1 MKVAAAIMLLVV
13 GLATARD
20 TAQQSSDYVPVVLW
34 HGMGDIC
41 CDPLSMGRIKRLIE
55 RELPGVYV
63 YSVEVGNNVIEDE
76 LNGFFGN
83 VNDQIS
89 QIASKFRNNT
99 NLSRGFNAVGFSQ
112 GGQFLRGY
120 VERFNSPVVFNLI
133 TMGGQHQGVFGL
145 PDCMAP
151 NKTLCEDIRRLIDL
165 GVYLPIVQNVSVQ
178 AQYWQ
183 DPFQEDKYRKD
194 NHFLPDI
201 NNDGSFNAQYKQNI
215 LSLKNF
221 VMVKFLND
229 TVVQPVESEW
239 FGFYAPGQ
247 DSVVLPL
254 EQTPLY
260 QQDWLGLQQLETSGR
275 LQKLPCEGNHL
286 QFSDEYFVTNI
297 IQPYLNMTFSSF

>member
-1 MKVAAAIMLLVV
+1 MALLALLMVATVV
-13 GLATARD
+13 VAGKS
-20 TAQQSSDYVPVVLW
+20 SSDSSSSNYVPVVLW

-55 RELPGVYV
+55 KQLPGIYV

-76 LNGFFGN
+76 LHGFFGD

-89 QIASKFRNNT
+89 QIADKFKNDT
-99 NLSRGFNAVGFSQ
+99 NLSRGFNAIGFSQ
-112 GGQFLRGY
+112 GGQFLRAY
-120 VERFNSPVVFNLI
+120 VERYNSPSVFNLI

-151 NKTLCEDIRRLIDL
+151 NKTICEEVRRLLDL
-165 GVYLPIVQNVSVQ
+165 GAYLPFVQGISVQ

-183 DPFQEDKYRKD
+183 DPWQEDVYRKD
-194 NHFLPDI
+194 NKFLPDI
-201 NNDGSFNAQYKQNI
+201 NNDGSFNAQYKQNM

-247 DSVVLPL
+247 DTQVLTL

-260 QQDWLGLQQLETSGR
+260 QQDWLGLQVLEQSGR

-286 QFSDEYFVTNI
+286 QFSDDYFIQNI
-297 IQPYLNMTFSSF
+297 IQPYLNMTFTSF